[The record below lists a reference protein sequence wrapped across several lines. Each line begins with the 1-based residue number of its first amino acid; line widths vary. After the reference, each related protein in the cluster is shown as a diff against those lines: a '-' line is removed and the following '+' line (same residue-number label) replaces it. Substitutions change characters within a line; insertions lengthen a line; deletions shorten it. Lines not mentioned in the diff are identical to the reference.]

1 MDFTSASEALAVVNN
16 GIQLIQNGI
25 GLTKTRRAYTTE
37 AARYLQTQLR
47 AKGCL
52 DLSDQCISGLIRLFD
67 TYRPDERPGF
77 VGDMTYRFLN
87 GSSAILEKLL
97 HDYGVA

>member
-1 MDFTSASEALAVVNN
+1 MGFTSTSEALAVVNS

-25 GLTKTRRAYTTE
+25 GLTKTRRVYTTE
-37 AARYLQTQLR
+37 AVKYLQTQLR

-52 DLSDQCISGLIRLFD
+52 DLGDQCISGLIRLFD
-67 TYRPDERPGF
+67 TYKPDERPGF

-87 GSSAILEKLL
+87 NLSTILEKLL
-97 HDYGVA
+97 RDYGVV

>member
-1 MDFTSASEALAVVNN
+1 MGFTSASEALAVVNN
-16 GIQLIQNGI
+16 GIQLIQNGM
-25 GLTKTRRAYTTE
+25 GLTKARRVYTAE
-37 AARYLQTQLR
+37 AAKYLQTQLR

-52 DLSDQCISGLIRLFD
+52 ELSDQCISGLIRLFD
-67 TYRPDERPGF
+67 TYKPDERPGF

>member
-1 MDFTSASEALAVVNN
+1 MGFTSASEALAVVNN
-16 GIQLIQNGI
+16 GIQLIQNGM
-25 GLTKTRRAYTTE
+25 GLTKAHRVYTAE
-37 AARYLQTQLR
+37 AAKYLQTQLR

-52 DLSDQCISGLIRLFD
+52 ELSDQCISGLIRLFD
-67 TYRPDERPGF
+67 TYKPDERPGF